1 MAPAFWLDIH
11 TSSSSNEPEPNGP
24 GSIDVQHLF
33 HIVPEAQWSD
43 VVDTYRPDSLLTEG
57 FVHCSFADQ
66 VAGAADRHYRLVED
80 LVVVELDPHAI
91 GSEIR
96 VEDSTGSGRA
106 YPHVYGPIP
115 RRAAVAVHALQ
126 RDGSGHY
133 LFSPAGRLP

>member
-1 MAPAFWLDIH
+1 MAPGFWLDTH
-11 TSSSSNEPEPNGP
+11 TSSNSNEPEPNGRD
-24 GSIDVQHLF
+24 SIDMQHLF

-43 VVDTYRPDSLLTEG
+43 VVETYRPDSLLIEG

-80 LVVVELDPHAI
+80 LVVVELDPNTI

-96 VEDSTGSGRA
+96 VEDSTGSGIS

-115 RRAAVAVHALQ
+115 RRSAVAVHALQ
-126 RDGSGHY
+126 RDASGHY
-133 LFSPAGRLP
+133 LFSPSGRLP

>member
-1 MAPAFWLDIH
+1 M
-11 TSSSSNEPEPNGP
+11 
-24 GSIDVQHLF
+24 QHLF

-43 VVDTYRPDSLLTEG
+43 VVDTYRPDSLLIEG

-66 VAGAADRHYRLVED
+66 VAGAADRHYGLAED

-115 RRAAVAVHALQ
+115 RRAAVVVHALQ

-133 LFSPAGRLP
+133 LFSPSGRLP